1 MPNPRITL
9 KARLWD
15 DALRIAVLL
24 NTWTESLFWWVRRRH
39 DMYYDLREDD

>member
-39 DMYYDLREDD
+39 DMYYDLEEKD